1 MSVVVKG
8 MRIPENC
15 IRCPMQFGGLCYVA
29 PPEIDER
36 VAPTVDEAVEQ
47 GKPEWCPLVDLGKH
61 GNLIDRDAFKSD
73 YGMKDDCA
81 DCEKE
86 LRGKVKACE
95 YDRIYSKMDFCGWL
109 DDTDVVIEAEGE

>member
-8 MRIPENC
+8 MRNPENC
-15 IRCPMQFGGLCYVA
+15 IKCPLQFGGWCYAA

-61 GNLIDRDAFKSD
+61 GDLID
-73 YGMKDDCA
+73 A
-81 DCEKE
+81 DELKKE
-86 LRGKVKACE
+86 FPK
-95 YDRIYSKMDFCGWL
+95 
-109 DDTDVVIEAEGE
+109 DTDWEYPVNTNQYVCETIDNAKTVIEAEDRT

>member
-15 IRCPMQFGGLCYVA
+15 IRCPMQFGGWCYAA

-36 VAPTVDEAVEQ
+36 VAPTVDEAVEK

-61 GNLIDRDAFKSD
+61 GDLIDRGAFKAD

-86 LRGKVKACE
+86 MHGKVKVCR
-95 YDRIYSKMDFCGWL
+95 YDRTYSKMDFYGWL
-109 DDTDVVIEAEGE
+109 DNADVVIEAEGK

>member
-1 MSVVVKG
+1 MSVLIKG
-8 MRIPENC
+8 MKIPENC
-15 IRCPMQFGGLCYVA
+15 IKCPMQFGGWCYAA

-36 VAPTVDEAVEQ
+36 VAPTVDEAVEK

-61 GNLIDRDAFKSD
+61 GDLIDRDAFKAD

-86 LRGKVKACE
+86 MHGKVKACE
-95 YDRIYSKMDFCGWL
+95 YDRIYSKMDFCDWL
-109 DDTDVVIEAEGE
+109 DNADVVIEAEGK